1 MLKRLL
7 RAPPVQAVLV
17 RLMAGYLAFCYR
29 TIRWRFVLRGPAG
42 APCVIAFWHERLPL
56 MTAGWLRL
64 RATEGFHGRQAHV
77 LVSRNH
83 DGRMIGNVLARFGV
97 ALVHGSS
104 SRGAVAALRAMAAVL
119 KAGDV
124 IGITP
129 DGPRG
134 PRRVAAP
141 GAAQL
146 AALAQ
151 VPLLPCAA
159 AIRRAIVLR
168 SWDRMVLP
176 VPFTR
181 GAIVVG
187 PALAADRRDAAGNT
201 AALAAALDDCAAE
214 ADRLAAA

>member
-7 RAPPVQAVLV
+7 RAPVVQAVLV
-17 RLMAGYLAFCYR
+17 RLAAAYLGFCYR
-29 TIRWRFVLRGPAG
+29 TTRWQFVLRGEAVA
-42 APCVIAFWHERLPL
+42 APCVVAFWHERLPL
-56 MTAGWLRL
+56 MTAGWQRL
-64 RATEGFHGRQAHV
+64 RATPGFAGRQAHV

-104 SRGAVAALRAMAAVL
+104 SRGAVGALRAMTQVL
-119 KAGDV
+119 RRGDV
-124 IGITP
+124 VGITP

-146 AALAQ
+146 ARLAG
-151 VPLLPCAA
+151 VPVLPCAA
-159 AIRRAIVLR
+159 RTRRAVVLR

-176 VPFTR
+176 LPFSR

-187 PALAADRRDAAGNT
+187 PVLPPDADTAVLAR
-201 AALAAALDDCAAE
+201 ALDDCAAE
-214 ADRLAAA
+214 ADRLAAR